1 MAELPPTSYI
11 ALNVPLQDVLSA
23 HDKLREGIATHAEKE
38 KARRQQ
44 ARREL
49 AAQRRL
55 EGK

>member
-1 MAELPPTSYI
+1 MAQLPPTSYI
-11 ALNVPLQDVLSA
+11 ALNVPLQAVLSA

-38 KARRQQ
+38 KSRRDQT
-44 ARREL
+44 RREL